1 MVDCSVN
8 NHNMTEANIIL
19 PLETIEEDIEE
30 MDDTDDDSLE
40 ININE
45 SGKKIFIKR
54 NSEDFLLT

>member
-1 MVDCSVN
+1 
-8 NHNMTEANIIL
+8 MTEANIIL